1 MTLAPTLDLEREL
14 FASGVRSLASIDEV
28 GRGAIAGPVTVGVV
42 VITPSCGEP
51 PEGVRDSKLLSP
63 ARRLA
68 LIEPI
73 IAWVSAHAVASS
85 TSGEVDELGIVGAL
99 RLAGVRALTE
109 LEAAGVAPDLVLLD
123 GSHDWLT
130 SDSLFDDPLGYRAPP
145 VRTQVKGDL
154 ICASVAAASVLAKI
168 DRDAHMT
175 ELDARFPAYGWS
187 GNKGYGSPGHQQ
199 AIRELGVTDF
209 HRVSWNIQ

>member
-14 FASGVRSLASIDEV
+14 FASGVHSLASIDEV

-73 IAWVSAHAVASS
+73 IAWVSAHAVASA

-109 LEAAGVAPDLVLLD
+109 LEATGVTPDLVLLD

-154 ICASVAAASVLAKI
+154 TCASVAAASVLAKV
-168 DRDAHMT
+168 DRDAYMT

-187 GNKGYGSPGHQQ
+187 GNKGYGSAGHQQ
-199 AIRELGVTDF
+199 AIRELGVTDL